1 MKHLLRKEW
10 SVTRWVH
17 LAGLAIGLSV
27 IPVGMIEPQSTLFM
41 ILFSLVM
48 YIHLVFNQSRLA
60 AASRPDNL
68 LLNSLPVTRL
78 QLVAAKYLY
87 VLSSALLYAAY
98 LCLILQV
105 LHWLGTALPLPLDS
119 VFLLMAFLGVLY
131 HLLLMPIS
139 YLDARYGT
147 WASMAIYLGILYL
160 PQRLGKG
167 QTIPALTRLLVGWSQ
182 QLGNWA
188 LLGLLAAGLLAMGA
202 LSFLLSNRLY
212 QRAEF

>member
-27 IPVGMIEPQSTLFM
+27 IPVGMVEPQSTLFM

-78 QLVAAKYLY
+78 QIVAAK
-87 VLSSALLYAAY
+87 
-98 LCLILQV
+98 
-105 LHWLGTALPLPLDS
+105 
-119 VFLLMAFLGVLY
+119 
-131 HLLLMPIS
+131 
-139 YLDARYGT
+139 
-147 WASMAIYLGILYL
+147 
-160 PQRLGKG
+160 
-167 QTIPALTRLLVGWSQ
+167 
-182 QLGNWA
+182 
-188 LLGLLAAGLLAMGA
+188 
-202 LSFLLSNRLY
+202 
-212 QRAEF
+212 